1 MRYEEEEFDVRK
13 FTDPTT
19 YTPHTDFSESHDR
32 GTFRS
37 LHSHIPLKRIPE
49 NDMTDVF
56 LDSLFVEI
64 PKQGVLLKNIF
75 VIGGPGTGK
84 TTTQRA
90 IGYQIAHKY
99 PGDIVQ
105 CLESNYLPD
114 ALGVLDPT
122 KKIFVISI
130 DDPLKEQD
138 ARRPSEKKS
147 LDATNAFLEIRHIV
161 MKELLKHQVRQYLNA
176 IELDKETEKFLMAYH
191 DTPKILCKKFPKWV
205 VEVGGIIF
213 TIFGPQVPTI
223 DSRLHMSKMWEVY
236 KGFGSMDQI
245 RRADIKR
252 ELNRF
257 WIEKLGQNEWRWR
270 GLNQIEFM
278 SRAILKNTMTEEIG
292 WLNLPMTE
300 NIFTRVEAGAKRKQ
314 IEIKTETDLLDEWSQ
329 WIYDNMG
336 LLQPP
341 YSPIEKKETRFM
353 ALRNLVR
360 DIYKKNTDPR
370 TFQELGPADQKFLE
384 KGLGGNILIAAL
396 DDRIIKIHTLKS
408 SDLEKIDVIAQRL
421 LTEVEKTNIT
431 PITKSA
437 SQIIRHIA
445 RRTFP
450 DEDEFMDKKG
460 IWKKIY
466 DQFLYNWH
474 ELYPKGKPRLSE
486 GEESEEGEGPEE
498 LQTVDEEEQG
508 RLVIGRHIQEQQQAQ
523 PEGNI
528 IEFDI
533 SDQDIIDILL
543 ERYPDYQTAAEIFMH
558 GLGLCGRQQMTNRE
572 MYELSNTIGEREQY
586 GFTEA
591 LASTDAV
598 KYRRQQFS
606 GLFAQEMGFLFEEWI
621 DEIVENGYAIPNVLN
636 DIIEAEHARRG
647 SVGIPDFIFTH
658 SDRSKTVTSVKVY
671 RSTRSETLQKR
682 EFNPELRALTDLK
695 EKGED
700 ARLLILYRNIGIPH
714 MLTYR
719 IYHNAGDVP
728 PNITFSPTEAGQVF
742 FTRGE

>member
-1 MRYEEEEFDVRK
+1 MRYEQDEIDIRK
-13 FTDPTT
+13 FTDPTK
-19 YTPHTDFSESHDR
+19 YAPHTEFSELHDR

-37 LHSHIPLKRIPE
+37 LHSHIPLKRIQE
-49 NDMTDVF
+49 DDLTDRF
-56 LDSLFVEI
+56 LDSLYVAI

-84 TTTQRA
+84 TTTQRS
-90 IGYQIAHKY
+90 IGYQIVQKY
-99 PGDIVQ
+99 DPGIVQ

-122 KKIFVISI
+122 KKIFVLSI

-161 MKELLKHQVRQYLNA
+161 MKELLKHQARQYLNVT
-176 IELDKETEKFLMAYH
+176 ELDKETEKFLMAYH
-191 DTPKILCKKFPKWV
+191 DTPKILMKRFPLWV
-205 VEVGGIIF
+205 IEVGAVIF

-223 DSRLHMSKMWEVY
+223 DSRLHMSKMWEIY

-245 RRADIKR
+245 RRGDIKR

-270 GLNQIEFM
+270 GLNQIEYM
-278 SRAILKNTMTEEIG
+278 NRAIIKNTMTEEIG
-292 WLNLPMTE
+292 WLNLPKTD

-329 WIYDNMG
+329 WIYENMN
-336 LLQPP
+336 LLQPS

-370 TFQELGPADQKFLE
+370 TFQELAPLDQKFLE
-384 KGLGGNILIAAL
+384 KGLSGNILIAAL

-408 SDLEKIDVIAQRL
+408 SDLEKIDVIAQRI
-421 LTEVEKTNIT
+421 LTEIEKTSIT
-431 PITKSA
+431 PVTKNA

-474 ELYPKGKPRLSE
+474 ELYPKGKPRIGGE
-486 GEESEEGEGPEE
+486 VDEGDEEVGEEERPE
-498 LQTVDEEEQG
+498 VDEEEQG
-508 RLVIGRHIQEQQQAQ
+508 RLVIERHIQEQQGAT
-523 PEGNI
+523 
-528 IEFDI
+528 IEFNI
-533 SDQDIIDILL
+533 SDQEVIDILL
-543 ERYPDYQTAAEIFMH
+543 ERYPDYRTAAEIFMH
-558 GLGLCGRQQMTNRE
+558 GSGICGRPQMTNRE
-572 MYELSNTIGEREQY
+572 MYEVSNIQGERDKY
-586 GFTEA
+586 GFTEQ
-591 LASTDAV
+591 LVSTDAV

-621 DEIVENGYAIPNVLN
+621 DEIVADAYYIPNVLE
-636 DIIEAEHARRG
+636 DIVEVEHAKRG
-647 SVGIPDFIFTH
+647 SIGIPDFIFTH
-658 SDRSKTVTSVKVY
+658 SNTSKTVTSVKVY
-671 RSTRSETLQKR
+671 KSTRSETLLRK
-682 EFNPELRALTDLK
+682 EFNPEIRALNDMK
-695 EKGED
+695 ERGED
-700 ARLLILYRNIGIPH
+700 VRLLILFRNIGIPG
-714 MLTYR
+714 MMTYR
-719 IYHNAGDVP
+719 IYHNGADVP

-742 FTRGE
+742 FTKAV